1 MDGFFHILLKVIHKY
16 QGTINQFTGNGIIA
30 MFGAPS
36 TIENHA
42 LNSCMAALAAQSAVN
57 NYAKKMGSS
66 LELSR
71 TYFEVG
77 KRLFEQKSNFAELNK
92 IKRKDY
98 LLKARTAFK
107 AMNLQQDLKELESF
121 SAFRNIEL

>member
-1 MDGFFHILLKVIHKY
+1 
-16 QGTINQFTGNGIIA
+16 
-30 MFGAPS
+30 
-36 TIENHA
+36 
-42 LNSCMAALAAQSAVN
+42 
-57 NYAKKMGSS
+57 MGSS